1 MPGCVG
7 RSVGCLAAGG
17 SMGVPVPGVLWEE
30 VSGVSAWGVVVY
42 GCWEQQPKGASWF
55 CLRSEVHF
63 CLITS
68 VWPASHFILRNP
80 SAFL

>member
-1 MPGCVG
+1 M
-7 RSVGCLAAGG
+7 SVWGVTGGAHAG
-17 SMGVPVPGVLWEE
+17 VRWE
-30 VSGVSAWGVVVY
+30 VSGVSVWGVVVY